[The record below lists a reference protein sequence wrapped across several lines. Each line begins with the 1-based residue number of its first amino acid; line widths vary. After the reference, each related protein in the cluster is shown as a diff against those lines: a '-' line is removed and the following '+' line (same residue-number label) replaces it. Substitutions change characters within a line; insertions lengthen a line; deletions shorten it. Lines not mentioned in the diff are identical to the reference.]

1 MILPGS
7 VVEPVQNHRIKS
19 IYSTN
24 ATSRQAPAPTLAA
37 SRLPTQGQDL
47 DARMS
52 GLRGDPSS
60 VQVQG
65 PRSAARNSSLFMR
78 TSVTAIQLEDLP
90 DPVRLTQRHPAS

>member
-7 VVEPVQNHRIKS
+7 LVEPVQNHRIKS

-24 ATSRQAPAPTLAA
+24 ATSRQATTAALSASCLPA
-37 SRLPTQGQDL
+37 QGQDL

-65 PRSAARNSSLFMR
+65 PRSTARNSSLFVC
-78 TSVTAIQLEDLP
+78 TSVIQLEDLP

>member
-1 MILPGS
+1 MILPGN

-24 ATSRQAPAPTLAA
+24 ATLRQATTAA
-37 SRLPTQGQDL
+37 LSASCLPTQGQDL

-60 VQVQG
+60 VQARAAFGG
-65 PRSAARNSSLFMR
+65 PELALVRAHLRDC
-78 TSVTAIQLEDLP
+78 IQLEDLP
-90 DPVRLTQRHPAS
+90 DSVRLTQRHPAS